1 MAPPQGRPGGS
12 GSAEEPAE
20 AALETKAATA
30 AGRAAAAF
38 VGALSKAARSFTLYD
53 PSNAVVK
60 GFLADYR
67 AAAAAATAEGALVL
81 LVRPF
86 QLVRAGEVVYE
97 EADRERSLSFR
108 LFRDGL
114 RRLSFEPG
122 VPWEELLR
130 LLEILAIRST
140 GVRQQEDDS
149 VTLLRKAELQAIGF
163 EAVEGF
169 VPEEESPEPV
179 EASRVSAEAS
189 APQGFDTPFPRLP
202 PPAELSHEPIPEE
215 ALAALREE
223 ERPESFGRVALG
235 VAAALLREVARKG
248 LPAADAR
255 RFLVEARD
263 YFVADGSFGALAGLA
278 DLATRLPGGA
288 LRDEILRSLGDVRIL
303 DLILASHGE
312 TRELPPAVARLL
324 PLVPAEGVLDLLA
337 SEKRPARKAVLLRM
351 AEARVPAE
359 TGAIVAR
366 LGGLDAATAGALVR
380 AISARDP
387 AKTAAA
393 LEALLEHPE
402 DGPRIFAL
410 EALAAHP
417 GEIEAQKAFP
427 LLRADAEAVR
437 IAAARLLERR
447 GEADAF
453 DPLQEQLT
461 RRRGTSRAEADA
473 LARALATVHPV
484 RAGPVLGEWARARRG
499 VLRRALGSG
508 DREELLRWA
517 AVTGLGALP
526 GADAARRI
534 EEVAEHADE
543 ELRRHCRAVLARRRK
558 EAAGRG

>member
-1 MAPPQGRPGGS
+1 MTLPQGRRGGS

-20 AALETKAATA
+20 AAPETKAASA

-67 AAAAAATAEGALVL
+67 ATAAAATAEGPLVL

-114 RRLSFEPG
+114 RRLSFEPA

-130 LLEILAIRST
+130 LLEILAIRTS

-149 VTLLRKAELQAIGF
+149 VTLLRKAELRSIGF

-179 EASRVSAEAS
+179 EATRVSAEAS
-189 APQGFDTPFPRLP
+189 APQGFDKPFPRLP
-202 PPAELSHEPIPEE
+202 SPGELAFEPVPEE

-223 ERPESFGRVALG
+223 ERPEAFGRIALG
-235 VAAALLREVARKG
+235 VAAALLREAARGG
-248 LPAADAR
+248 LPVADAR
-255 RFLVEARD
+255 RFLVETRD
-263 YFVADGSFGALAGLA
+263 WFVADGSFGALAGLA
-278 DLATRLPGGA
+278 DLATRQPEGA
-288 LRDEILRSLGDVRIL
+288 LRDEVLRALGDPRVL

-312 TRELPPAVARLL
+312 TRELPPVVARLL
-324 PLVPAEGVLDLLA
+324 PLVPAEAVLDLLA
-337 SEKRPARKAVLLRM
+337 AERRPARKAVLLRM

-359 TGAIVAR
+359 SGAIVAR
-366 LGGLDAATAGALVR
+366 LGRLDAATAGALVR
-380 AISARDP
+380 AIAARDP
-387 AKTAAA
+387 GKTAGA

-417 GEIEAQKAFP
+417 GEIETQGAFP
-427 LLRADAEAVR
+427 LLRADAEPVR

-453 DPLQEQLT
+453 EPLQEGLT
-461 RRRGTSRAEADA
+461 RRGRVSRAEADA
-473 LARALATVHPV
+473 FARALATVHPA
-484 RAGPVLGEWARARRG
+484 RASAVLGEWARARRG
-499 VLRRALGSG
+499 VLRRALSSG
-508 DREELLRWA
+508 DHEELLRWA

-526 GADAARRI
+526 GADAVARI

-543 ELRRHCRAVLARRRK
+543 ELRRHCHAVLARRRK
-558 EAAGRG
+558 EAPGHG